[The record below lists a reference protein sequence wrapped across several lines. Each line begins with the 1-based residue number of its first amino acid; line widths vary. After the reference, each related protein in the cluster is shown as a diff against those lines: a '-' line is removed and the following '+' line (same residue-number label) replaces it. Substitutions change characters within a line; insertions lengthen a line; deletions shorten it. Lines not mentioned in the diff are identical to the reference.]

1 MSDISSTDSYEVASE
16 RLERALARLEAGAE
30 VVTVKARKLGALE
43 NETATLTADR
53 GRLATELER
62 AQDKAKR
69 LDESAAEV
77 SRRLI
82 DAMETVKA
90 VLAK

>member
-30 VVTVKARKLGALE
+30 VVAVKARKLGTLE
-43 NETATLTADR
+43 NETATLTADK

-62 AQDKAKR
+62 AQEKARR
-69 LDESAAEV
+69 LDDSAAEV